1 VWGNLNL
8 AMRKTKHAPTF
19 LPAVRPPFRA
29 EAPKDRVGEWR
40 KHIEE
45 AMQDARSMGIGAR
58 VVSQDGILLAR
69 FENAVRFMTPQ
80 SRDYGMKPKKP

>member
-1 VWGNLNL
+1 VNL

-29 EAPKDRVGEWR
+29 EAPKNRVGEWR

-45 AMQDARSMGIGAR
+45 AMDDARGMGVGAR

-69 FENAVRFMTPQ
+69 FENAARYVTPQ
-80 SRDYGMKPKKP
+80 SRDYGMKSKKL